1 MNKPL
6 VSIIVS
12 VYNVYKYIDKC
23 LNSISKQQYKNIEV
37 IVINDGSTDGSA
49 NVCDYYDGTDKRFRV
64 IHQKNQGR
72 VLARSR
78 GVKEAKGEYIGF
90 VDGDDWIDYGMY
102 EYLMDIALKNDMDL
116 VTSGYIRENG
126 DSCCIVE
133 EPLIEK
139 VYRSAEEKK
148 YIMTN
153 FLFNENTQKRGM
165 IKSQCTKIYRSNI
178 LKNIINRIPVKM
190 RIGEDCLLN
199 IIYMLEAKSIYISK
213 KAYYHYRIHSEST
226 VHSICEDY
234 LNQVNIL
241 YSEMKDV
248 FKDLE
253 NHEVLLRQLDKMI
266 VSLAIN
272 GLNYKIGL
280 SGSTY
285 IPWYT
290 FDIKGLDG
298 KRIVLYGAGAVGKDY
313 FFQIQRQ
320 TNIELVLW
328 VDQKY
333 QEMNINNYTIDDV
346 TMLLNTKFD
355 QVLVAVKYECLAKK
369 IIDDLCENYSVP
381 RSCIIWK
388 YPKEIY
394 VLDE

>member
-153 FLFNENTQKRGM
+153 FLFNENTHM
-165 IKSQCTKIYRSNI
+165 
-178 LKNIINRIPVKM
+178 
-190 RIGEDCLLN
+190 EW
-199 IIYMLEAKSIYISK
+199 
-213 KAYYHYRIHSEST
+213 T
-226 VHSICEDY
+226 V
-234 LNQVNIL
+234 L
-241 YSEMKDV
+241 
-248 FKDLE
+248 
-253 NHEVLLRQLDKMI
+253 
-266 VSLAIN
+266 SL
-272 GLNYKIGL
+272 
-280 SGSTY
+280 
-285 IPWYT
+285 
-290 FDIKGLDG
+290 
-298 KRIVLYGAGAVGKDY
+298 
-313 FFQIQRQ
+313 
-320 TNIELVLW
+320 
-328 VDQKY
+328 
-333 QEMNINNYTIDDV
+333 
-346 TMLLNTKFD
+346 
-355 QVLVAVKYECLAKK
+355 
-369 IIDDLCENYSVP
+369 
-381 RSCIIWK
+381 CIR
-388 YPKEIY
+388 
-394 VLDE
+394 

>member
-6 VSIIVS
+6 VSIIVP
-12 VYNVYKYIDKC
+12 VYNNYNYIDKC
-23 LNSISKQQYKNIEV
+23 LSSISKQRYKNIEV
-37 IVINDGSTDGSA
+37 IMVDDGSTDGSA
-49 NVCDYYDGTDKRFRV
+49 DVCDCYAGADQRFRV

-72 VLARSR
+72 VLARAR

-90 VDGDDWIDYGMY
+90 VDGDDWIEDGMY
-102 EYLMDIALKNDMDL
+102 EYLMGIALKYDVDM
-116 VTSGYIRENG
+116 VTSGYIEEG
-126 DSCCIVE
+126 DTCRIVE
-133 EPLIEK
+133 DSLIEK
-139 VYRSAEEKK
+139 EYRSAEEKK

-241 YSEMKDV
+241 YSEMKAV

-313 FFQIQRQ
+313 FFQIQKQ
-320 TNIELVLW
+320 TSMKLVLW

-333 QEMNINNYTIDDV
+333 QELSTDNHRVSDV
-346 TMLLNTKFD
+346 AMISNTEFD
-355 QVLVAVKYECLAKK
+355 QILVAVKHESLAKK
-369 IIDDLCENYSVP
+369 IIDDLSENYSVP
-381 RSCIIWK
+381 RNCITWK
-388 YPKEIY
+388 QPKEIY
-394 VLDE
+394 ILDT

>member
-148 YIMTN
+148 YIITN

-178 LKNIINRIPVKM
+178 LKIVMNKVPATM
-190 RIGEDCLLN
+190 CIGEDCLLN
-199 IIYMLEAKSIYISK
+199 IVYILEANSYYIGK
-213 KAYYHYRIHSEST
+213 KTYYHYRLHCGNT
-226 VHSICEDY
+226 VYSMREDY
-234 LNQVNIL
+234 LSHVNML
-241 YSEMKDV
+241 FKELKAV
-248 FKDLE
+248 FTNLK
-253 NHEVLLRQLDKMI
+253 NSKVLLKQLDRMI
-266 VSLAIN
+266 VLMTID
-272 GLNYKIGL
+272 GLNKKLGL
-280 SGSTY
+280 SGSVY
-285 IPWYT
+285 MPLYM
-290 FDIKGLDG
+290 FDIKGLEG
-298 KRIVLYGAGAVGKDY
+298 KRLVLYGAGAVGKDY
-313 FFQIQRQ
+313 FFQIQKQ
-320 TNIELVLW
+320 TSMKLVLW

-333 QEMNINNYTIDDV
+333 QELSTDNHRVSDV
-346 TMLLNTKFD
+346 AMISNTEFD
-355 QVLVAVKYECLAKK
+355 QILVAVKHESLAKK
-369 IIDDLCENYSVP
+369 IIDDLSENYSVP
-381 RSCIIWK
+381 RNCITWK
-388 YPKEIY
+388 QPKEIY
-394 VLDE
+394 ILDT

>member
-133 EPLIEK
+133 EPLTEK

-178 LKNIINRIPVKM
+178 LKNIINRIPEKM

-241 YSEMKDV
+241 YSEIKAV

-272 GLNYKIGL
+272 GLNNKIGL

-298 KRIVLYGAGAVGKDY
+298 KRIVL
-313 FFQIQRQ
+313 
-320 TNIELVLW
+320 
-328 VDQKY
+328 
-333 QEMNINNYTIDDV
+333 
-346 TMLLNTKFD
+346 
-355 QVLVAVKYECLAKK
+355 
-369 IIDDLCENYSVP
+369 
-381 RSCIIWK
+381 
-388 YPKEIY
+388 
-394 VLDE
+394 

>member
-241 YSEMKDV
+241 YSEMKAV

-266 VSLAIN
+266 VSLTIN

-313 FFQIQRQ
+313 FFQIQKQ
-320 TNIELVLW
+320 TSMKLVLW

-333 QEMNINNYTIDDV
+333 QELSTDNHRVSDV
-346 TMLLNTKFD
+346 AMISNTEFD
-355 QVLVAVKYECLAKK
+355 QILVAVKHESLAKK
-369 IIDDLCENYSVP
+369 IIDDLSENYSVP
-381 RSCIIWK
+381 RNCITWK
-388 YPKEIY
+388 QPKEIY
-394 VLDE
+394 ILDT

>member
-241 YSEMKDV
+241 YSEMKAV

-333 QEMNINNYTIDDV
+333 QELSTDNHRVSDV
-346 TMLLNTKFD
+346 SRISNTEFD
-355 QVLVAVKYECLAKK
+355 QILVAVKHESLAKK
-369 IIDDLCENYSVP
+369 IIDDLSENYSVP
-381 RSCIIWK
+381 RNCITWK
-388 YPKEIY
+388 QPKEIY
-394 VLDE
+394 ILDT